1 MVIAD
6 ACLLCAAL
14 PLLLVL
20 SNLAVYHRPRP
31 ARARAAV
38 SVLIP
43 ARNEEGNIEDA
54 VRSVLA
60 SRDVGIDLVV
70 LDDHSTDRTRAILDA
85 IDDPRLR
92 VVGAPPLPGG
102 WSGKQHAC
110 ARLAEHAAHELI
122 VFLDADVR
130 LAPDALTRMT
140 GFMERHRAIGLASG
154 FPHEI
159 TRGWSEILL
168 LPLIHFVLL
177 GFLPL
182 VVAARSTAPGFG
194 AGCGQLFIARR
205 AAYRLAGGHE
215 AIRTSR
221 HDGLTLPRAFRRAG
235 ILTGL
240 FDATD
245 LASCRMYASPALL
258 WEGLTKNATEGMA
271 TPSGLPIWTVLLG
284 LGHVLPLPLLAVD
297 PSPEAAAA
305 LACGLATRL
314 VLAVRFRQSLVSA
327 FLHPLS
333 VAALLVV
340 QWASLIRAWRGLPS
354 TWRGRAY
361 PPGMS

>member
-1 MVIAD
+1 MVIAE
-6 ACLLCAAL
+6 ACLVFAAI
-14 PLLLVL
+14 PLFLVL
-20 SNLAVYHRPRP
+20 CNLVVYRRPRP
-31 ARARAAV
+31 ARPGAAV
-38 SVLIP
+38 SVLVP
-43 ARNEEGNIEDA
+43 ARNEEANIADA
-54 VRSVLA
+54 VTAVLRN
-60 SRDVGIDLVV
+60 RDVLIDLVV
-70 LDDHSTDRTRAILDA
+70 LDDHSTDRTRDILDGFR
-85 IDDPRLR
+85 DDRLR
-92 VVGAPPLPGG
+92 VVTGPTLPPG

-110 ARLAEHAAHELI
+110 ACLAAHARHDLI

-130 LAPDALTRMT
+130 LATDALTRMA
-140 GFMERHRAIGLASG
+140 GFMERHRAVGLASG

-182 VVAARSTAPGFG
+182 AFTIRSRAPGFG

-205 AAYRLAGGHE
+205 ADYRVAGGHA
-215 AIRTSR
+215 AIRASK
-221 HDGLTLPRAFRRAG
+221 HDGLTLPRAFRRTG
-235 ILTGL
+235 ILTAL

-245 LASCRMYASPALL
+245 LASCRMYQSPALL

-271 TPSGLPIWTVLLG
+271 TPAGLPVWTVILG
-284 LGHVLPLPLLAVD
+284 LGQVAPLPLVLVS
-297 PSPEAAAA
+297 PSAPAIAA

-314 VLAVRFRQSLVSA
+314 VLAVRFRQSLVGVL
-327 FLHPLS
+327 LHPAS

-340 QWASLIRAWRGLPS
+340 QWASLIRAWRGVPS

-361 PPGMS
+361 PPEIS